1 MKVLHTGTL
10 DINSGGPAMSSYL
23 TLKGLRQQNIEAE
36 IFMYELNSHSK
47 LIGND
52 IPIHYTP
59 APKEYSFA
67 LSSQF
72 RKNLEACGEYDIYHA
87 QGIWQY
93 PTYALIDHAKKHHK
107 PYLITPRGMLYPQD
121 IKKSNEIFKRLSL
134 LIRLKND
141 LNKAACVHVTC
152 MQEMKYC
159 RDLGIKSPIAV
170 IPNPIEIKSFKE
182 KKQDEIF
189 RLGYLGRFHFRKNIQ
204 SLIYAFA
211 ELGDRAKD
219 AELLLIGG
227 GDKQYESFL
236 KKEVERLQLK
246 NVRFTGFLSGQE
258 KMNAIAS
265 LSVLAMPS
273 EFENLGN
280 VILEGLVR
288 GIPCIATIGS
298 PWEELNTH
306 QCGWWVEYN
315 QKSITHAIRQAMNTP
330 KEELVAMGKRGRLL
344 MEQSYSIE
352 AIAKKMIEL
361 YEWLVYK
368 KQKPDFVYEYGI

>member
-1 MKVLHTGTL
+1 MKVLYTGTL
-10 DINSGGPAMSSYL
+10 NINSGGPAMSSYL
-23 TLKGLRQQNIEAE
+23 TLKGLRQQNVKAE
-36 IFMYELNSHSK
+36 MFMHELNSHGM
-47 LIGND
+47 LIGNEV
-52 IPIHYTP
+52 PVHYTP

-67 LSSQF
+67 FSSQF
-72 RKNLEACGEYDIYHA
+72 RKDLKACGEYDIYHA

-134 LIRLKND
+134 LIRLKRD

-159 RDLGIKSPIAV
+159 RDLGITSPIAV

-182 KKQDEIF
+182 KKQDKIF

-211 ELGDRAKD
+211 ELGDKAKD

-227 GDKQYESFL
+227 GDEQYESFL
-236 KKEVERLQLK
+236 KKEVERLRLK

-288 GIPCIATIGS
+288 GIPCIATTGS
-298 PWEELNTH
+298 PWEELNTR

-315 QKSITHAIRQAMNTP
+315 QHSITEAIEKGINTPIEELQAMGSR
-330 KEELVAMGKRGRLL
+330 GKQL
-344 MEQSYSIE
+344 MIDNYSIE
-352 AIAKKMIEL
+352 SVCLKFKIL
-361 YEWLVYK
+361 YEWI
-368 KQKPDFVYEYGI
+368 QNGGTKPDFVHLP